1 MIWPHELPAPAVQR
15 AVDTRGHSMLE
26 QIGATQLGQWQRLRL
41 QELLGW
47 LIANVPWWSSRV
59 QGGFARLPVLS
70 HKDLSDM
77 LAMNGAAALPA
88 QHGAALAAKVVVQD
102 GVTQPYFTSA
112 PAQRMMESAHYADH
126 VRQGRDPFGKLVCI
140 SDDVAPHGGPH
151 LELGASLERAHGV
164 QWLRRTSQ
172 FSAAE
177 HLEWLANAGAVYLVT
192 DTVTLDALTYQA
204 QSHGNAGKTLPALQQ
219 VMTAGE
225 APTDELRSRVRK
237 LSGASIRHRFT
248 HPMAGP
254 LAFQCPQS
262 NDHFHGA
269 VGNVLLES
277 ARAKQ
282 GNRLLVTALHHYA
295 TPMLRLD
302 VNLTGKLHPVCP
314 VCGTEVPTLHHAAG

>member
-1 MIWPHELPAPAVQR
+1 MIWPHELPAAAVQR
-15 AVDTRGHSMLE
+15 AVDTRGHTTLE
-26 QIGATQLGQWQRLRL
+26 QIGAAQLGQWQRLRL
-41 QELLGW
+41 QELMAW
-47 LIANVPWWSSRV
+47 LTGNVPWWSARLK
-59 QGGFARLPVLS
+59 GGFGRLPVLS

-77 LAMNGAAALPA
+77 LATHGAAPLPT
-88 QHGAALAAKVVVQD
+88 QHGAALAAKVVLPD

-112 PAQRMMESAHYADH
+112 HAQRMMEAAHYADH

-151 LELGASLERAHGV
+151 LELAASLDRAHGV

-172 FSAAE
+172 FIAAQ
-177 HLEWLANAGAVYLVT
+177 HLEWLAQAGAMYLVT
-192 DTVTLDALTYQA
+192 DTATLEALASHAQA
-204 QSHGNAGKTLPALQQ
+204 DGGPATLPALLQ
-219 VMTAGE
+219 VMTAGD
-225 APTDELRSRVRK
+225 APTDALRSRVRK
-237 LSGASIRHRFT
+237 LWGASIRHRFT

-254 LAFQCPQS
+254 MAFQCPQS

-277 ARAKQ
+277 ARAKA

>member
-1 MIWPHELPAPAVQR
+1 MIWPHELSAVAVQR
-15 AVDTRGHSMLE
+15 AVDTRGNSMLE
-26 QIGATQLGQWQRLRL
+26 QIGTERVGQWQRLRL
-41 QELLGW
+41 QELLAW
-47 LIANVPWWSSRV
+47 LVGNVPWWGTRL
-59 QGGFARLPVLS
+59 QGGFERLPVLS
-70 HKDLSDM
+70 HRDLSDM
-77 LAMNGAAALPA
+77 LATHGAAALPA
-88 QHGAALAAKVVVQD
+88 QHGAAIAAKVVLP
-102 GVTQPYFTSA
+102 GGTTQAYFISA
-112 PAQRMMESAHYADH
+112 PAQRMMEAAHYADH

-151 LELGASLERAHGV
+151 LELSASLDRANGV

-172 FSAAE
+172 FNAAE

-192 DTVTLDALTYQA
+192 DTATLDAVASKAEADGGAT
-204 QSHGNAGKTLPALQQ
+204 TLPALQQ
-219 VMTAGE
+219 VMTAGY
-225 APTDELRSRVRK
+225 APTNALRSRVRK

-302 VNLTGKLHPVCP
+302 VNLTGELHPVCP
-314 VCGTEVPTLHHAAG
+314 ACGTEVPTLHHAAG